1 MAEEG
6 LRKTDNKLIHIGN
19 PIPFEHD
26 QLLIELQTLMDAAY
40 ANKAD
45 IRERLMAMVP
55 TFHPAETPR
64 PIPATQ
70 KKAG

>member
-19 PIPFEHD
+19 PIPFD
-26 QLLIELQTLMDAAY
+26 QDLLLIELQALMDAAY

-45 IRERLMAMVP
+45 IRERLMDIVP
-55 TFHPAETPR
+55 TFHPAETAR
-64 PIPATQ
+64 PIPAEQ